1 MGNNKKKIFTFIIFS
16 FLFFSSSSQSLTN
29 NVIATINNDIITELD
44 IKKEI
49 DFIKFF
55 NKSEIDINSEKLKRE
70 IAEILID
77 RKIKQIEIN
86 NAKIEI
92 SEKESEGQIYIYL
105 ENNKINNEILN
116 NFFKNNQI
124 ESDYLKNI
132 INIDIKWNKLIRL
145 IYENKINI
153 NLTEVNEQVKKESQN
168 NEDIEKIKNQIIALE
183 KNKILNKFSA
193 THLDKSKKKYLIKF
207 LWKKL

>member
-1 MGNNKKKIFTFIIFS
+1 MANNKKKIFIFIIFS
-16 FLFFSSSSQSLTN
+16 FLFFNSSSQSLTN

-49 DFIKFF
+49 DFIKFI
-55 NKSEIDINSEKLKRE
+55 NKSIIDINSEKLKRE

-105 ENNKINNEILN
+105 ENNKINNEILD

-132 INIDIKWNKLIRL
+132 ISIDIKWNKLIRL

-207 LWKKL
+207 L

>member
-1 MGNNKKKIFTFIIFS
+1 MANNKKKIFTFIIFS
-16 FLFFSSSSQSLTN
+16 FLFFNSSSQSLTN

-207 LWKKL
+207 L

>member
-1 MGNNKKKIFTFIIFS
+1 MANNKKKIFIFIVFT
-16 FLFFSSSSQSLTN
+16 FLFFNSSSQSLTN

-49 DFIKFF
+49 DFIKFI

-86 NAKIEI
+86 YAKIEI

-105 ENNKINNEILN
+105 ENNKINNEILDN
-116 NFFKNNQI
+116 LFKNHQI

-132 INIDIKWNKLIRL
+132 ISIDIKWNKLIRL

-207 LWKKL
+207 L

>member
-1 MGNNKKKIFTFIIFS
+1 MANNKKKIFTFIIFS
-16 FLFFSSSSQSLTN
+16 FLFFNSSSQSLTN

-49 DFIKFF
+49 DFIKFI

-86 NAKIEI
+86 NSKIEI

-207 LWKKL
+207 L

>member
-1 MGNNKKKIFTFIIFS
+1 MANNKKKIFTFIIFS
-16 FLFFSSSSQSLTN
+16 FLFFNSSSQSLTN

-132 INIDIKWNKLIRL
+132 ISIDIKWNKLIRL

-207 LWKKL
+207 L

>member
-1 MGNNKKKIFTFIIFS
+1 MANNKKKIFIFIVFS
-16 FLFFSSSSQSLTN
+16 FLFFNSSSQSLTN

-49 DFIKFF
+49 DFIKFI

-105 ENNKINNEILN
+105 ENNKINNEILD

-132 INIDIKWNKLIRL
+132 ISIDIKWNKLIRL

-207 LWKKL
+207 L

>member
-1 MGNNKKKIFTFIIFS
+1 LANNKKKIFTFIIFS
-16 FLFFSSSSQSLTN
+16 FLFFNSSSQSLTN

-145 IYENKINI
+145 IYENRINI
-153 NLTEVNEQVKKESQN
+153 NLTEVNEQVKKETQN
-168 NEDIEKIKNQIIALE
+168 NEDIEKIKNQIITLE

-193 THLDKSKKKYLIKF
+193 THLEKSKKKYLIKF
-207 LWKKL
+207 L

>member
-1 MGNNKKKIFTFIIFS
+1 LANNKKKIFTFITFS
-16 FLFFSSSSQSLTN
+16 FLFFNSSSQSLTN

-49 DFIKFF
+49 DFIKFI
-55 NKSEIDINSEKLKRE
+55 NKSIIDINSEKLKRE

-105 ENNKINNEILN
+105 ENNKINNEILD

-132 INIDIKWNKLIRL
+132 ISIDIKWNKLIRL

-207 LWKKL
+207 L

>member
-1 MGNNKKKIFTFIIFS
+1 MANNKKKIFTFIIFS
-16 FLFFSSSSQSLTN
+16 FLFFNSSSQSLTN

-168 NEDIEKIKNQIIALE
+168 NENIEKIKNQIIALE

-207 LWKKL
+207 L

>member
-1 MGNNKKKIFTFIIFS
+1 MANNKKKIFTFIIFS
-16 FLFFSSSSQSLTN
+16 FLFFNSSSQSLTN

-49 DFIKFF
+49 DFIKFI

-70 IAEILID
+70 IAVILID

-105 ENNKINNEILN
+105 ENNKINNEILD

-132 INIDIKWNKLIRL
+132 ISIDIKWNKLIRL

-207 LWKKL
+207 L

>member
-1 MGNNKKKIFTFIIFS
+1 
-16 FLFFSSSSQSLTN
+16 
-29 NVIATINNDIITELD
+29 VATINNDIITELD

-49 DFIKFF
+49 DFIKFI

-70 IAEILID
+70 IAEILIA
-77 RKIKQIEIN
+77 RKVKQIEIN

-92 SEKESEGQIYIYL
+92 AEKESEGQIYIYL
-105 ENNKINNEILN
+105 ENNKINNQILD

-124 ESDYLKNI
+124 ETDYLKNI

-145 IYENKINI
+145 IYENRINI
-153 NLTEVNEQVKKESQN
+153 NLTEVNEQVKKETQN
-168 NEDIEKIKNQIIALE
+168 NEDIEKIKNQIITLE

-193 THLDKSKKKYLIKF
+193 THLEKSKKKYLIKF
-207 LWKKL
+207 L

>member
-1 MGNNKKKIFTFIIFS
+1 MANNKKKIFIFIIFT
-16 FLFFSSSSQSLTN
+16 FIFFNSSSQSLTN

-49 DFIKFF
+49 DFIKFI
-55 NKSEIDINSEKLKRE
+55 NKSKIDINSEKLKRE

-105 ENNKINNEILN
+105 ENNKINNEILD

-132 INIDIKWNKLIRL
+132 ISIDIKWNKLIRL

-207 LWKKL
+207 L

>member
-1 MGNNKKKIFTFIIFS
+1 LANNKKKISIFIIFS
-16 FLFFSSSSQSLTN
+16 FLFFNSSSQSLTN

-44 IKKEI
+44 IKNEI
-49 DFIKFF
+49 DFIKFI
-55 NKSEIDINSEKLKRE
+55 NKSIIDINSEKLKRE

-105 ENNKINNEILN
+105 ENNKINNEILD

-132 INIDIKWNKLIRL
+132 ISIDIKWNKLIRL

-207 LWKKL
+207 L

>member
-1 MGNNKKKIFTFIIFS
+1 MANNKKKFFIFIIFS
-16 FLFFSSSSQSLTN
+16 FLFFNSSSQSLTN

-49 DFIKFF
+49 YFIKFI

-105 ENNKINNEILN
+105 ENNKINNEILD

-132 INIDIKWNKLIRL
+132 ISIDIKWNKLIRL

-207 LWKKL
+207 L

>member
-1 MGNNKKKIFTFIIFS
+1 MANNKKKIFTFIIFS
-16 FLFFSSSSQSLTN
+16 FLFFNSSSQSLTN

-153 NLTEVNEQVKKESQN
+153 NLTEVNEQVKKESKN

-207 LWKKL
+207 L

>member
-1 MGNNKKKIFTFIIFS
+1 MANNKKKIFIFIVFS
-16 FLFFSSSSQSLTN
+16 FLFFNSSSQSLTN

-49 DFIKFF
+49 DFIKFI

-70 IAEILID
+70 IAVILID

-105 ENNKINNEILN
+105 ENNKINNEILD

-207 LWKKL
+207 L

>member
-1 MGNNKKKIFTFIIFS
+1 MANNKKKIFTFIIFS
-16 FLFFSSSSQSLTN
+16 FLFFNSSSQSLTN

-145 IYENKINI
+145 IYENRINI
-153 NLTEVNEQVKKESQN
+153 NLTEVNEQVKKETQN
-168 NEDIEKIKNQIIALE
+168 NEDIEKIKNQIITLE

-193 THLDKSKKKYLIKF
+193 THLEKSKKKYLIKF
-207 LWKKL
+207 L

>member
-1 MGNNKKKIFTFIIFS
+1 LVNNKKKIFIFIIFS
-16 FLFFSSSSQSLTN
+16 FLFFNSSSQSLTN

-49 DFIKFF
+49 DFIKFI
-55 NKSEIDINSEKLKRE
+55 NKSIIDINSEKLKRE

-105 ENNKINNEILN
+105 ENNKINNEILD

-132 INIDIKWNKLIRL
+132 ISIDIKWNKLIRL

-207 LWKKL
+207 L

>member
-1 MGNNKKKIFTFIIFS
+1 MANNKKKIFTFIIFS
-16 FLFFSSSSQSLTN
+16 FLFFNSSSQSLTN

-86 NAKIEI
+86 NI
-92 SEKESEGQIYIYL
+92 
-105 ENNKINNEILN
+105 
-116 NFFKNNQI
+116 
-124 ESDYLKNI
+124 
-132 INIDIKWNKLIRL
+132 
-145 IYENKINI
+145 
-153 NLTEVNEQVKKESQN
+153 
-168 NEDIEKIKNQIIALE
+168 
-183 KNKILNKFSA
+183 
-193 THLDKSKKKYLIKF
+193 F
-207 LWKKL
+207 L

>member
-1 MGNNKKKIFTFIIFS
+1 MANNKKKIFIFIIFS
-16 FLFFSSSSQSLTN
+16 LLFFNSSSQSLTN

-168 NEDIEKIKNQIIALE
+168 NENIEKIKNQIIALE

-207 LWKKL
+207 L

>member
-1 MGNNKKKIFTFIIFS
+1 LANNKKKIFIFIIFS
-16 FLFFSSSSQSLTN
+16 FLFFNSSSQSLTN

-55 NKSEIDINSEKLKRE
+55 NKTEIDINSEKLKRE

-168 NEDIEKIKNQIIALE
+168 NKDIEKIK
-183 KNKILNKFSA
+183 
-193 THLDKSKKKYLIKF
+193 T
-207 LWKKL
+207 KLSL

>member
-1 MGNNKKKIFTFIIFS
+1 LANNKKKIFTFIIFS
-16 FLFFSSSSQSLTN
+16 FLFFNSSSQSLTN

-168 NEDIEKIKNQIIALE
+168 NENIEKIKNQIIALE

-207 LWKKL
+207 L

>member
-1 MGNNKKKIFTFIIFS
+1 MANNKKKIFTFIIFS
-16 FLFFSSSSQSLTN
+16 FLFFNSSSQSLTN

-168 NEDIEKIKNQIIALE
+168 NENIEKIKNQIIALE

-193 THLDKSKKKYLIKF
+193 THLDKIKKKYLIKF
-207 LWKKL
+207 L